1 MLTDEISRLLSD
13 QFHTLQTLLQHSQ
26 TQCEMIRE
34 GRMTELL
41 DVLSRKTPL
50 IQSLQGTAA
59 KLNSVDFDRVDW
71 QAPTQRWAAQAI
83 QQQCQEMS
91 DSLMQIESECES
103 LLVASRQAMS
113 DRIAEFDQASAAR
126 ESYANAGT
134 QGPTVSTSAQS
145 GGKHLDLSS
154 G

>member
-59 KLNSVDFDRVDW
+59 KLNSVASANPTLGRSSDPAAMPGNVGFAHADRIRMRIVVGG
-71 QAPTQRWAAQAI
+71 
-83 QQQCQEMS
+83 
-91 DSLMQIESECES
+91 
-103 LLVASRQAMS
+103 VASGHERS
-113 DRIAEFDQASAAR
+113 NRR
-126 ESYANAGT
+126 
-134 QGPTVSTSAQS
+134 V
-145 GGKHLDLSS
+145 
-154 G
+154 